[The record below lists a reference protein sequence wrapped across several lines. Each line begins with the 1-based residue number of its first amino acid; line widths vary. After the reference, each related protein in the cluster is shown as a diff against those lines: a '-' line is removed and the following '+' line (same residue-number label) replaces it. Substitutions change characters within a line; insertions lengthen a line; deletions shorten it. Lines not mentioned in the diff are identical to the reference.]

1 MPVRTAGTKRP
12 RLTEQEK
19 RARLIAGEVMEVMH
33 DGAAQVAEHEP
44 EDCLENFFG
53 CRRHA
58 GRISQVGMASRI
70 IVNDALFRF
79 GHLSEFGGLSR
90 LPETM
95 RQQVGEANERLPVC

>member
-19 RARLIAGEVMEVMH
+19 RARLIAAEVMEVMH

-58 GRISQVGMASRI
+58 GRISQVGITSRI
-70 IVNDALFRF
+70 IVNDALFRLDTYRNLEGYRAF
-79 GHLSEFGGLSR
+79 QRRCG
-90 LPETM
+90 
-95 RQQVGEANERLPVC
+95 NK